1 MLRLLTTADTE
12 ILAAAHALTQ
22 LGDDFPEVRCANP
35 STLEDLAAF
44 TSGAGVVVVR
54 LLGGRRAWPEGV
66 SELRS
71 RCEQQGTALILLG
84 GEAEPDA
91 ELAELSLAP
100 AGAVA
105 QAFEYLRHG
114 GVDNTRELLNFL
126 SDTFALTGYGFEDPQ
141 PLEDVGFYPAQPRAR
156 RPPARRRRLLP
167 LATSPPAT
175 RPSSTRWRPPSRRP
189 AARPSPSGRT
199 ACAATRPR

>member
-1 MLRLLTTADTE
+1 MRSRSSATTSPRS
-12 ILAAAHALTQ
+12 AARTRARSRTS
-22 LGDDFPEVRCANP
+22 PRSP
-35 STLEDLAAF
+35 AAR
-44 TSGAGVVVVR
+44 SVVVVR

-114 GVDNTRELLNFL
+114 GVDNTRELLRFL
-126 SDTFALTGYGFEDPQ
+126 ADTFALTGYGFEDPQ
-141 PLEDVGFYPAQPRAR
+141 PLEDVGFYPANPERDGRPRVGVVFYRSHFATGNT
-156 RPPARRRRLLP
+156 AFIDA
-167 LATSPPAT
+167 LATAIED
-175 RPSSTRWRPPSRRP
+175 
-189 AARPSPSGRT
+189 AGGQAVARLGLLAS
-199 ACAATRPR
+199 AATRPR